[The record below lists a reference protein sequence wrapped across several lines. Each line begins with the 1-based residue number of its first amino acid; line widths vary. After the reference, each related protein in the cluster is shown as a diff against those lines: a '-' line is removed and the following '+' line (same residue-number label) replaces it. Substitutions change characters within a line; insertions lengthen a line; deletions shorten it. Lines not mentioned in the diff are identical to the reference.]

1 MARTYTTITIKTDD
15 TEKTAELLT
24 EYCAQ
29 NKEDPEELQMK
40 SAARSGLYGMVV
52 GVVDISEPY
61 RCLLIDDGYVTYC
74 DELDSAALC
83 DTARKICEFVGMPLV
98 YTIKISSGDIVI
110 GSCIPGEGRAVNT
123 DTVRYLET
131 VGAGRYADTLTA
143 SNDTEKALRSILT
156 FGFDRSPNTIDSDKD
171 YIKQLSADSVRIYK
185 RKK

>member
-15 TEKTAELLT
+15 TANTAELLAG
-24 EYCAQ
+24 YCAQ

-74 DELDSAALC
+74 DELDVSALSI
-83 DTARKICEFVGMPLV
+83 TAQNICKFVGMPLV
-98 YTIKISSGDIVI
+98 YTAKTASGDIVI
-110 GSCIPGEGRAVNT
+110 GSCMPGDGAYVDT
-123 DTVRYLET
+123 DTLRYLET
-131 VGAGRYADTLTA
+131 VGAAEYADTLTA

-171 YIKQLSADSVRIYK
+171 YIRQPSADSVRIYK